1 MLLWTVFA
9 LLKLSMQSRLFFPQN
24 HCDTCILSI
33 ASDTARLPAIMIAT
47 AMIKNKMPVGSNLN
61 IFTRGFVRIVN
72 IGENNNMDN
81 VF

>member
-47 AMIKNKMPVGSNLN
+47 AMIKKQNACWIEFEYLYKRFCKNC
-61 IFTRGFVRIVN
+61 
-72 IGENNNMDN
+72 EHW
-81 VF
+81 

>member
-24 HCDTCILSI
+24 HCDTRILSI

>member
-1 MLLWTVFA
+1 MDCFCSIKTVDA
-9 LLKLSMQSRLFFPQN
+9 SRLFFPQN